1 MVDTYLGGLVACRKI
16 KQSNTHG
23 IGATHFTPASAHRPS
38 ATTMAKTFGVWGID
52 IGQCALK
59 AIRLEMIDGQPTATA
74 FDYIEHPKILS
85 QPDADPDAL
94 TREALE
100 KFLERN
106 PVGKDQI
113 AISVPGQSGLVRFV
127 KLPPVEEKK
136 VPDIVKFEAKQQIPF
151 PLEEVVWDF
160 QKISG
165 GEAVGGFAMETE
177 IGLFAMKREIIARHL
192 AHYQAVKAE
201 VHVVQMAPLALANY
215 ATYEILKRGG
225 PGGIEGDAPP
235 PDVEDDVP
243 RNKKRCAVV
252 LDIGTDSSNLII
264 TDGQKI
270 LWQRPVPLGGNNFT
284 RALTKEM
291 KLTFAK
297 AEHLKRNA
305 SKSPDLV
312 NILKALKPVLTDFV
326 GEVQRSLGFF
336 TNTHRDAH
344 VSYMIGLGSAFKLP
358 GLEKFLAAKLSL
370 ELRRPVSFERLSGE
384 QVLNDPTFTDNILT
398 FPVAYGLALQAL
410 GIGRIQTNLLPG
422 EIRTDR
428 IIRAKKPWAA
438 MAAATV
444 LLGTGVAAWGVG
456 VEYKAAAD
464 QKVTESLA
472 AADNK
477 IAAAKKQ
484 VADEAKKELDK
495 ATALAEVKAIVSGS
509 EERLNWPRVLEVIN
523 AALPKPGL
531 VGPDGQIVSYG
542 NMELKDPDQQRY
554 WTDGKAQLALK
565 KQRERVARGISLEE
579 IFDDDKTEDLP
590 TVNIEAV
597 DARYTDNLQG
607 FLLNAQMFA
616 ESTSGL
622 NIFADLPFP
631 AEQRVKNEPLLVA
644 PVPGAPGTPPAA
656 AAPPPGAPGVPFNA
670 KRPLETPKAPYGGG
684 WIIEIRG
691 YTFNHDGTN
700 FIRRTLVK
708 NLQRIDKF
716 AEKTDPTADPKD
728 PKKNKVATQLGAEV
742 IDPAKGRVSHVFL
755 AVSKEND
762 FKPRTAPMGAAPP
775 PGTSNGGFIYVH
787 QSQLNG
793 LIVPKA
799 LEIAGAPPA
808 APAPVGPGATAAST
822 TAVPPWLGLI
832 TPANPNPAGIL
843 GGDPNPLVVPPVGA
857 GPATVAPPPQKA
869 KKLTEFIVYLIWREP
884 VGLEMNGLAAA
895 VTPNI
900 GITGAPAASP
910 KPTNTERD

>member
-1 MVDTYLGGLVACRKI
+1 
-16 KQSNTHG
+16 
-23 IGATHFTPASAHRPS
+23 
-38 ATTMAKTFGVWGID
+38 MAKPFGVWGID

-59 AIRLEMIDGQPTATA
+59 AIRLEMIDGAPTATA

-235 PDVEDDVP
+235 PEIEDDVP

-264 TDGQKI
+264 TDGLKI

-305 SKSPDLV
+305 AKSPELM

-358 GLEKFLAAKLSL
+358 GLEKFLGTKLSL
-370 ELRRPVSFERLSGE
+370 ELRRPVAFERLSGE
-384 QVLNDPTFTDNILT
+384 QVLNDPTFIDNLLT

-410 GIGRIQTNLLPG
+410 GVGRIQTNLLPA

-438 MAAATV
+438 LAAATV
-444 LLGTGVAAWGVG
+444 LLGTGIAAWGVG
-456 VEYKAAAD
+456 VEYKAASD
-464 QKVTESLA
+464 QQVASAIA
-472 AADNK
+472 AADSK

-484 VADEAKKELDK
+484 VADETKKQADK
-495 ATALAEVKAIVSGS
+495 ASALAEVKAIVSGS

-523 AALPKPGL
+523 AALPKPG
-531 VGPDGQIVSYG
+531 VVVNGQVTSEG
-542 NMELKDPDQQRY
+542 NLELKEPDQRRY
-554 WTDGKAQLALK
+554 WLEDKAQIALK
-565 KQRERVARGISLEE
+565 KQRERVARGISLEQ
-579 IFDDDKTEDLP
+579 IFDDDKVEELP
-590 TVNIEAV
+590 TVNVEAV

-607 FLLNAQMFA
+607 FLNNAQAFA
-616 ESTSGL
+616 DSTSSL
-622 NIFADLPFP
+622 NIFADLPSP
-631 AEQRVKNEPLLVA
+631 DRVKNEAVA
-644 PVPGAPGTPPAA
+644 PVAPLPGGPAGAVPIPGVAGAPAVKWFA
-656 AAPPPGAPGVPFNA
+656 
-670 KRPLETPKAPYGGG
+670 ETPKAPDGGG

-691 YTFNHDGTN
+691 YTFYNDGTN

-708 NLQRIDKF
+708 NLQRTDKF
-716 AEKTDPTADPKD
+716 AKETDPTADPKD
-728 PKKNKVATQLGAEV
+728 PFKNKVATQLKADV
-742 IDPAKGRVSHVFL
+742 IDPAKGRISHAFL
-755 AVSKEND
+755 AVGIVND
-762 FKPRTAPMGAAPP
+762 FKPRTQAVGAVQPAA
-775 PGTSNGGFIYVH
+775 GANGGFIFIQ
-787 QSQLNG
+787 QSQLG
-793 LIVPKA
+793 ALIVPKSVDPSSTSTPGANPATGEASPATPTMPGGIPGA
-799 LEIAGAPPA
+799 LPNT
-808 APAPVGPGATAAST
+808 APA
-822 TAVPPWLGLI
+822 WQGLI
-832 TPANPNPAGIL
+832 TPGNPNPAGIL
-843 GGDPNPLVVPPVGA
+843 GTEVVLPPAVGTVPGVPPA
-857 GPATVAPPPQKA
+857 VAPPAKKA
-869 KKLTEFIVYLIWREP
+869 KKLTEFIVYLIWKEP
-884 VGLEMNGLAAA
+884 IGLEMNGITA
-895 VTPNI
+895 TPA
-900 GITGAPAASP
+900 GTAGATTAAPATPAP
-910 KPTNTERD
+910 

>member
-1 MVDTYLGGLVACRKI
+1 
-16 KQSNTHG
+16 
-23 IGATHFTPASAHRPS
+23 
-38 ATTMAKTFGVWGID
+38 MAKTFGVWGID

-106 PVGKDQI
+106 PLGKDQI
-113 AISVPGQSGLVRFV
+113 AIGVPGQSGLVRFV

-235 PDVEDDVP
+235 PEVEDDVP

-370 ELRRPVSFERLSGE
+370 ELRRPVTFERLSGD
-384 QVLNDPTFTDNILT
+384 QVLSDPTFTENVLT

-410 GIGRIQTNLLPG
+410 GLGRIQTNLLPG

-428 IIRAKKPWAA
+428 LIRAKKPWAA

-464 QKVTESLA
+464 TKVKSALS
-472 AADNK
+472 AADNQ
-477 IAAAKKQ
+477 IALAKKQ
-484 VADEAKKELDK
+484 VADEAKKETEK
-495 ATALAEVKAIVSGS
+495 AAALAEVKAIVSGS

-523 AALPKPGL
+523 AALPKPPSAL
-531 VGPDGQIVSYG
+531 NANDG
-542 NMELKDPDQQRY
+542 NLELPEQVPY
-554 WTDGKAQLALK
+554 WRDEKAQLALR
-565 KQRERVARGISLEE
+565 KQRDRIARGISLEE
-579 IFDDDKTEDLP
+579 IFDDDKLEDLP
-590 TVNIEAV
+590 KVNIEAI

-616 ESTSGL
+616 QESSGL

-631 AEQRVKNEPLLVA
+631 PDQRVKNEPLATPAAGGPGAA
-644 PVPGAPGTPPAA
+644 PPAVPGVPGAQGLPPT
-656 AAPPPGAPGVPFNA
+656 A
-670 KRPLETPKAPYGGG
+670 KRPLETPKAPDGGG
-684 WIIEIRG
+684 WILEIRG
-691 YTFNHDGTN
+691 YTFHNDGTN

-708 NLQRIDKF
+708 NLQRFDKF
-716 AEKTDPTADPKD
+716 AEKTDPSADPKD
-728 PKKNKVATQLGAEV
+728 PKKNKVASLLGAEV
-742 IDPAKGRVSHVFL
+742 VDPAKARVSHVFL

-762 FKPRTAPMGAAPP
+762 FKPRATAPGGITQPQV
-775 PGTSNGGFIYVH
+775 GTGGFLYVH
-787 QSQLNG
+787 QSQLNS
-793 LIVPKA
+793 LIVPKSVDPNA
-799 LEIAGAPPA
+799 AASGSAAPAGTPPA
-808 APAPVGPGATAAST
+808 AAPGTPGASVSPTAGT
-822 TAVPPWLGLI
+822 PWQGLI

-843 GGDPNPLVVPPVGA
+843 GLETPPAAATGA
-857 GPATVAPPPQKA
+857 GPAPVPAPSTGPGTTPAPPQKA

-884 VGLEMNGLAAA
+884 VGLEMNGLPPAGTPATPGAVAAPVA
-895 VTPNI
+895 TPQ
-900 GITGAPAASP
+900 T
-910 KPTNTERD
+910 R